1 MMGRV
6 FTKGWEASVDTRIT
20 ANATAIAGL
29 GVKRLDIT
37 IAANAWT
44 QNQTTN
50 KYEYTGSDTHITA
63 DTYIDA
69 IMDDENAA
77 KMVDGSITSASGA
90 YTIATSTAPSS
101 SVTMTLLLI
110 ETTDITPSGSGT

>member
-1 MMGRV
+1 MMSRI
-6 FTKGWEASVDTRIT
+6 FTKGWEASVDARIT

-44 QNQTTN
+44 ENQTTH
-50 KYEYTGSDTHITA
+50 KYEYTGSNSNVTA

-77 KMVDGSITSASGA
+77 KMVDGTITSSSGA
-90 YTIATSTAPSS
+90 FTIATTTAPSS
-101 SVTMTLLLI
+101 SVSMTLLLI
-110 ETTDITPSGSGT
+110 ETTDVTPSGT